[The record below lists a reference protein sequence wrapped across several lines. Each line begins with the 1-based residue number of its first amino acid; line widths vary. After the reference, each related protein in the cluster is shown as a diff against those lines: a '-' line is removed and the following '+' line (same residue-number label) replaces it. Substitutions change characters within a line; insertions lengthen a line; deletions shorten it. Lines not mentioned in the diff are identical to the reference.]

1 MNRDE
6 FDGWAVYPWQS
17 TDVRPAVVVLDE
29 DTARFFA
36 SSYPG
41 GAEVRRVGVDLS
53 DDPTAGLTSRLH
65 AADEKVS
72 GLESELEDKE
82 KEAEQNAADAVK
94 AEKALDAL
102 QAKYDQL
109 LEDLSDANDTIAQ
122 LRNAAA

>member
-41 GAEVRRVGVDLS
+41 GAEVRACSVSLGDEDIDALRSKVEDLEAEVGRLE
-53 DDPTAGLTSRLH
+53 ASR
-65 AADEKVS
+65 D
-72 GLESELEDKE
+72 DKE
-82 KEAEQNAADAVK
+82 EEAKSNAADAVK
-94 AEKALDAL
+94 AEKALEEL
-102 QAKYDQL
+102 QDKYDEL
-109 LEDLSDANDTIAQ
+109 LARADARDAQ
-122 LRNAAA
+122 A

>member
-41 GAEVRRVGVDLS
+41 GAEVRACSVGLANEDIDDLRSRVADLE
-53 DDPTAGLTSRLH
+53 AEVER
-65 AADEKVS
+65 EKAY
-72 GLESELEDKE
+72 GEDKE
-82 KEAEQNAADAVK
+82 KEAEQNASDAVK